1 MRALANGSDK
11 ALANLRE
18 CWGFDSTYNTGD
30 DVFWANGARSRP
42 TARCYF
48 YYVKNSPTARL
59 SEALRDKRVPNAIVL
74 PSRNNRH
81 NYVPITHWRERLQGA
96 DFLRARG
103 GVSPV
108 PPTPTPP
115 GPPVP

>member
-1 MRALANGSDK
+1 
-11 ALANLRE
+11 
-18 CWGFDSTYNTGD
+18 
-30 DVFWANGARSRP
+30 
-42 TARCYF
+42 
-48 YYVKNSPTARL
+48 
-59 SEALRDKRVPNAIVL
+59 
-74 PSRNNRH
+74 
-81 NYVPITHWRERLQGA
+81 VPITHWRERLQGA